1 MADSDRSSSKTE
13 SVGGGEGGGVGL
25 KNYVY
30 QPVRLQWGLIRRG
43 SDTTNPRKVG
53 TQECLPFDG
62 KSIMVKKS

>member
-1 MADSDRSSSKTE
+1 MADSDRSSSKAE
-13 SVGGGEGGGVGL
+13 SGGGGGGGVGL

-30 QPVRLQWGLIRRG
+30 QPVKLQWGLIRREP
-43 SDTTNPRKVG
+43 DTTNPRKVG

>member
-1 MADSDRSSSKTE
+1 MADSDRSSSKAE
-13 SVGGGEGGGVGL
+13 SGGGGGVGL

-30 QPVRLQWGLIRRG
+30 QPAGLQCGLKRRG
-43 SDTTNPRKVG
+43 PDTTNPRKVD

>member
-1 MADSDRSSSKTE
+1 M
-13 SVGGGEGGGVGL
+13 GGGGRVGL

-43 SDTTNPRKVG
+43 PDTTNPRKVG